1 MLTVMVLLV
10 FALVMRALYLH
21 LHFAREELVR
31 REEKG
36 MLTCEVRR
44 HVGME
49 VLPSHV
55 SEYPVPREVR
65 IRVVR
70 FTVIVLWRKEY
81 HIALPADACT
91 HLGDI
96 SADETDERFPAWVQ
110 HRPS

>member
-1 MLTVMVLLV
+1 MLTVMLLLV
-10 FALVMRALYLH
+10 LALVVRALYLH
-21 LHFAREELVR
+21 LHLARAELVR

-36 MLTCEVRR
+36 MLTYEVRR

-70 FTVIVLWRKEY
+70 FTVVVLWRKEY

-96 SADETDERFPAWVQ
+96 SVDETDERFPAWMQ